1 MAPSM
6 VQLISLP
13 EGRLSLKDSPLAPA
27 PPLFL
32 SVTVKPICEP
42 GVTLAAS
49 AVLKIET
56 AGAGGGGAC
65 GVHCE
70 NTKLPMRVRQ
80 LKVPVAA

>member
-13 EGRLSLKDSPLAPA
+13 EGSESLKERPLATA
-27 PPLFL
+27 LPLFL
-32 SVTVKPICEP
+32 SVTVKPICVP
-42 GVTLAAS
+42 GITLVAS

-65 GVHCE
+65 GVHWE
-70 NTKLPMRVRQ
+70 KAKLPIRVRQ
-80 LKVPVAA
+80 LKVLVVA

>member
-1 MAPSM
+1 M

-13 EGRLSLKDSPLAPA
+13 DGRLSLKDSPLASA

-32 SVTVKPICEP
+32 SLTVKPICEP
-42 GVTLAAS
+42 GITLAAS

-65 GVHCE
+65 GVHWGKA
-70 NTKLPMRVRQ
+70 KLAMRVRQ
-80 LKVPVAA
+80 LNVAVVV